1 MKTLLKFL
9 IPLLIIM
16 ACIVAA
22 FYSLEPVEFV
32 DYPAK
37 TLKSPQQAAAPL
49 GLAVESEKGKFI
61 PEVDSRV
68 HLYNGLT
75 RAAIPVA
82 EHFSSPVGNENG
94 AFTYNAQGFL
104 EPNQK
109 RGGYHLG
116 DDLNGIGGTNS
127 DLGDPVYAA
136 ADGLVV
142 YSGKPSDGWGNLV
155 VIAHKL
161 RDGSLAQTFYSHLQY
176 RLISTGVLIGRGQK
190 IGTMGNAGGRYY
202 AHLHYEI
209 RRSDGLHIGG
219 GYSVFSESYGEQVDP
234 TAFIKSYNKLSESDV
249 GKSPLRIILESKLEK
264 AR

>member
-9 IPLLIIM
+9 IPLFLIT
-16 ACIVAA
+16 ACIVVV
-22 FYSLEPVEFV
+22 FYSLEPVEFI

-49 GLAVESEKGKFI
+49 GLAVESKAGNFI

-68 HLYNGLT
+68 HLYGGLT

-82 EHFSSPVGNENG
+82 KHFSSPIGNENG
-94 AFTYNAQGFL
+94 AFSYNAQGFL
-104 EPNQK
+104 EPNKK

-116 DDLNGIGGTNS
+116 DDLNGIGGANS

-142 YSGKPSDGWGNLV
+142 YSGKPSEGWGNV
-155 VIAHKL
+155 VVVAHKL
-161 RDGSLAQTFYSHLQY
+161 RDGSLAQTFYSHLQH
-176 RLISTGVLIGRGQK
+176 RLISRGVLIGRGQK
-190 IGTMGNAGGRYY
+190 IGTMGNASGRYY

-209 RRSDGLHIGG
+209 RKSDGLHIGG
-219 GYSVFSESYGEQVDP
+219 GYSVFSEGYGEQVDP
-234 TAFIKSYNKLSESDV
+234 TKFVKSYNELSESDV
-249 GKSPLRIILESKLEK
+249 GKSSLSILLEAKLEK
-264 AR
+264 GR